1 MLRTFVM
8 TALTFVLSCSSGV
21 TKSPGG
27 QSTNDAK
34 PASFAQYKQWR
45 QRNDPAGQ
53 VYADFKQWQAAY
65 NEWRQQQSQRLGEG
79 QLK

>member
-8 TALTFVLSCSSGV
+8 ITLALVLNGCNSGF

-27 QSTNDAK
+27 QSANEAK
-34 PASFAQYKQWR
+34 PASFAQYQKWR
-45 QRNDPAGQ
+45 QRHDPTGQ
-53 VYADFKQWQAAY
+53 VYADFKQWEAAY
-65 NEWRQQQSQRLGEG
+65 NQWRQQQSQEQE